1 MVKTKKEIKT
11 DNHNKT
17 SKLRKQVLPDL
28 TKKQITKLVY
38 PITKEKAIASFLKL
52 RETDCAKVKP
62 LDKTGLD
69 FVNFFTAVERL
80 NTQGRLHIS
89 FFDTYY
95 HFNEY
100 YNSKPYFRNGLNN
113 AYKGRFFKEK
123 DLGKKVKILKGLFSL
138 YLGNIGVFRPILV
151 KDIICRYRPR
161 VMLDF
166 TMGWGGRLVGACC
179 ENIEK
184 YIGIDL
190 NTNLELPY
198 REMVDTLKPLTTTK
212 VELYFKSALD
222 VDYSKMDYDFVL
234 TSPPYYNLEMYNKSK
249 QLSKEE
255 WTTTFYIPVF
265 TKTFENLKQG
275 GHYCLNVPLEIYED
289 ICMKILGPCTE
300 KIPLGKRQRNKKDM
314 YNEYIYVWKK

>member
-1 MVKTKKEIKT
+1 MVKTKKKEKKP
-11 DNHNKT
+11 NNKT
-17 SKLRKQVLPDL
+17 SKLRKQVFPKL
-28 TKKQITKLVY
+28 TKNQITKLVY
-38 PITKEKAIASFLKL
+38 PITKEEAIASFLKL
-52 RETDCAKVKP
+52 RETDCKLVKP

-69 FVNFFTAVERL
+69 FVNFFTAIERL
-80 NTQGRLHIS
+80 NTNGRLHMS

-123 DLGKKVKILKGLFSL
+123 ELGKKVKILKGLFSL
-138 YLGNIGVFRPILV
+138 YFGNIGVFRPILV

-190 NTNLELPY
+190 NTNLKPLY
-198 REMVDTLKPLTTTK
+198 DDMVDVLKPMTTTK
-212 VELYFKSALD
+212 IDLYFKSALE

-234 TSPPYYNLEMYNKSK
+234 TSPPYYNLETYNKSSLMK
-249 QLSKEE
+249 KEE
-255 WTTTFYIPVF
+255 WTNNFYIPLF
-265 TKTFENLKQG
+265 SKTFENLKQG
-275 GHYCLNVPLEIYED
+275 GQYCLNVPLEIYED
-289 ICMKILGPCTE
+289 ICIPILGPCTE
-300 KIPLGKRQRNKKDM
+300 KIPLGKRQRNKKDV
-314 YNEYIYVWKK
+314 YSEYIYVWKK